1 MDDAFP
7 VLVSS
12 VQNHAGHWS
21 QAHHFVDR
29 SNSETNGHMIGSPAA
44 KVAGGR
50 LDAIKEEG
58 LSLERSGQRDGA
70 RRCFERVLGDE
81 ATISASD
88 RAQLLRWIA
97 RTHIQD
103 SSFQAA
109 EESARA
115 ALTTSESAED
125 DVGRGHALNMLAVIR
140 HRQSDLDGAEQ
151 LYLTAREQ
159 AQRSGEPRLAVM
171 TATNLGVIAT
181 VRGDEKQAQSYYESA
196 LAEAR
201 TAGLADQVMLA
212 LNNLGM
218 LHTHTHHLVE
228 ADRAYRESMGIARVL
243 GDINERIRTLLNVA
257 RLRILQGNHVDARD
271 ACDEA
276 AKLGEQ
282 LGDNHA
288 DGEAAYVYGLIA
300 RATGD
305 NAVAERHFTRAES
318 IAIERKDLILQGESA
333 RELAVLYRHQ
343 GRNRQTLQRL
353 NQSHRV
359 FAQLRARR
367 ELADVDRRTS
377 MLESD
382 FLDVARKWGDS
393 IESKD
398 EYTQGH
404 CVRVADLACSLWV
417 RVCAGDDTSLF
428 WFRIGALLHDVGKL
442 MVPAEVLNKPGKLT
456 DEEWGLMRRHT
467 TAGVELLADIEFP
480 WDVRP
485 IVESHHER
493 WDGRGYPHGLAA
505 EAIPITARVLGI
517 ADVYDALTSERSYK
531 KAFTHDEA
539 MNIMRGDVGKAF
551 DPTLFAS
558 FEEIVRRGTWR
569 DTPASGMM
577 SLTG

>member
-1 MDDAFP
+1 MSPNRPTAKP
-7 VLVSS
+7 I
-12 VQNHAGHWS
+12 
-21 QAHHFVDR
+21 VDR
-29 SNSETNGHMIGSPAA
+29 ARSIPDAQPHPPRGAVT
-44 KVAGGR
+44 
-50 LDAIKEEG
+50 LDALKDEG
-58 LSLERSGQRDGA
+58 LALERRGQREEA
-70 RRCFERVLGDE
+70 RRHYALGLSDE
-81 ATISASD
+81 AALSQD
-88 RAQLLRWIA
+88 ERAQLLRWTA
-97 RTHIQD
+97 RTFMQD
-103 SSFQAA
+103 SDFSGA
-109 EESARA
+109 ESAAHA
-115 ALTTSESAED
+115 ALAMSESAND
-125 DVGRGHALNMLAVIR
+125 MAGRGHAVNMLAVIR
-140 HRQSDLDGAEQ
+140 YSQGDLDGAEP
-151 LYLTAREQ
+151 LYVTARDF
-159 AQRSGEPRLAVM
+159 AHRAGEVKLAVM
-171 TATNLGVIAT
+171 TATNLGIIAT
-181 VRGDEKQAQSYYESA
+181 IRGDEHQAQIHYESG
-196 LAEAR
+196 LSEAR
-201 TAGLADQVMLA
+201 EAGLADQAMLA

-218 LHTHTHHLVE
+218 LHAHTNHLVE
-228 ADRAYRESMGIARVL
+228 ADRAFREALGIARVL
-243 GDINERIRTLLNVA
+243 GDMNSCIRTLLNIA
-257 RLRILQGNHVDARD
+257 GLRIRQGNHVDARD

-276 AKLGEQ
+276 VSMAHQ
-282 LGDNHA
+282 IGDNHA
-288 DGEAAYVYGLIA
+288 DGEAEYVYGLIG

-305 NAVAERHFTRAES
+305 NSTAEAHFLRAES
-318 IAIERKDLILQGESA
+318 IALERQDLILQGEAS

-377 MLESD
+377 MLEGD

-493 WDGRGYPHGLAA
+493 WDGRGYPHGLAG

-539 MNIMRGDVGKAF
+539 MNIMRSDVGKAF

-569 DTPASGMM
+569 HTPSSGM
-577 SLTG
+577 LALAG

>member
-1 MDDAFP
+1 MPPSA
-7 VLVSS
+7 
-12 VQNHAGHWS
+12 
-21 QAHHFVDR
+21 
-29 SNSETNGHMIGSPAA
+29 SPAA
-44 KVAGGR
+44 L
-50 LDAIKEEG
+50 LDAIKRDG
-58 LSLERSGQRDGA
+58 IALERRGQREEA
-70 RRCFERVLGDE
+70 RRHYEQGLADTTMGPAE
-81 ATISASD
+81 
-88 RAQLLRWIA
+88 RAQLLQWTA
-97 RTHIQD
+97 RTFLQD
-103 SSFQAA
+103 SDFQGA
-109 EESARA
+109 EQSARA
-115 ALTTSESAED
+115 ALALSESTD
-125 DVGRGHALNMLAVIR
+125 DDGGRGHAVNMLAVIR
-140 HRQSDLDGAEQ
+140 HAQGDLDAAEP
-151 LYLTAREQ
+151 LYISARDL
-159 AQRSGEPRLAVM
+159 AHRAGEVRLAVM

-181 VRGDEKQAQSYYESA
+181 IRGDEMQAQSYYESG
-196 LAEAR
+196 LSEAR
-201 TAGLADQVMLA
+201 EAGLADQVMLA

-218 LHTHTHHLVE
+218 LHTHTNHLVE
-228 ADRAYRESMGIARVL
+228 ADRAYRESLGVARVL
-243 GDINERIRTLLNVA
+243 GDMNLCIRTLLNIA
-257 RLRILQGNHVDARD
+257 GLRIRQGNHVDARD

-276 AKLGEQ
+276 VALAQQ
-282 LGDNHA
+282 LGDSHA
-288 DGEAAYVYGLIA
+288 DGEAEYVYGLIA

-305 NAVAERHFTRAES
+305 NAAAEGHFVRAET
-318 IAIERKDLILQGESA
+318 IALERKDLILQGESA

-377 MLESD
+377 ALEGD

-456 DEEWGLMRRHT
+456 DEEWALMRRHT

-493 WDGRGYPHGLAA
+493 WDGNGYPHGLAG

-539 MNIMRGDVGKAF
+539 MNIMRSDVGKAF

-569 DTPASGMM
+569 NTPARGMIA
-577 SLTG
+577 LNG